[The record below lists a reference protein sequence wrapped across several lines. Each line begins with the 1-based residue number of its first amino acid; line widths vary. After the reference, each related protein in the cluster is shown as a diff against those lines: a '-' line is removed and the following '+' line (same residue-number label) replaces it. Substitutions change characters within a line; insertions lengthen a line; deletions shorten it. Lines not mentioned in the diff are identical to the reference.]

1 MYLVY
6 FMTVEKTYRCLYE
19 DGKIETLKLLPLG
32 NKCHSFHLFQ
42 GYEATDEGLVK
53 YKADFDKW
61 CNELLNNSVLD
72 IDYKKNYSHH
82 SSVEMTFKR
91 LCVGKYEPFEDI
103 DRTEARWIESTHNG
117 GLTYCTPETHQSF
130 GYDFSSFYPRN
141 MADYNFIFP
150 TKKGKEQFITELPD
164 DFKLG
169 FYRVKITSDHKHA
182 TKLFSFSKNN
192 VYTNITLKHAQE
204 LCDDYNFKME
214 LIVDDKPNAYI
225 YDKGIKGH
233 SVFGTWLNKLLLI
246 KKQFPK
252 NKLVKHLLSSVW
264 GTLTRYNKITKK
276 YEDIEAEKLKICLT
290 DKADYKI
297 LDYIWT
303 NDQEFYTL
311 QCMDKPYK
319 MNFRLKSFLTAF
331 GRVKTARIA
340 EEDLDSCVRI
350 HTDCVIFNKEMKFY
364 FDHLLPEEKTTGL
377 INWINVNNYSLIS

>member
-1 MYLVY
+1 M
-6 FMTVEKTYRCLYE
+6 EKTHRCLFDNGEIKTLLNLPPYE
-19 DGKIETLKLLPLG
+19 KY
-32 NKCHSFHLFQ
+32 HSFELFK
-42 GYEATDEGLVK
+42 GYEATDDGLVK
-53 YKADFDKW
+53 FKSDFDIW
-61 CNELLNNSVLD
+61 CHELLHNDILD
-72 IDYKKNYSHH
+72 IEYTKYFNHRSA
-82 SSVEMTFKR
+82 VELTFQR
-91 LCVGKYEPFEDI
+91 LCKGRYEHFDEI
-103 DRTEARWIESTHNG
+103 DKIESNWIEATHNG
-117 GLTYCTPETHQSF
+117 GLTYCNPGTYQTY

-311 QCMDKPYK
+311 QCMGKPYK

-350 HTDCVIFNKEMKFY
+350 HTDGIVFNKEMKFY
-364 FDHLLPEEKTTGL
+364 FDHLLPEDKTTGL